1 MVIEASIT
9 NREPVTTQDL
19 KVQTIMAL
27 WAELS
32 DVRNEYSDCGANES
46 DADWKIQA
54 TLYAISFCVLVD
66 VPKTSKRYGLVYRD
80 GEAQRSFECAKE
92 MHRILTLIQVEFRA
106 FANTLLP
113 DELYEWLL
121 LTCWRYCKRA

>member
-1 MVIEASIT
+1 VNQESVTASQLQS
-9 NREPVTTQDL
+9 TQDSR
-19 KVQTIMAL
+19 VQKIIAQ
-27 WAELS
+27 WNELS

-46 DADWKIQA
+46 DADWKVQA

-66 VPKTSKRYGLVYRD
+66 VPKTPKRYGLVIKA
-80 GEAQRSFECAKE
+80 GNAQRTFECAKE
-92 MHRILTLIQVEFRA
+92 MHRILSLIQVEFRA

-121 LTCWRYCKRA
+121 VNCWRYCKRS